1 MGNIFG
7 GESFTNS
14 KIASR
19 KILSDNTGNLNID
32 APGNYTKSVSL
43 KSNTKAAVNPTTI
56 PGPAYGMSNKGGAS
70 GDKDVSYPGT
80 GAGVAELNGA
90 QANDAKRN
98 LAFGN

>member
-1 MGNIFG
+1 MGNIFDG
-7 GESFTNS
+7 GFTNS

-19 KILSDNTGNLNID
+19 KIISDDTGNLNID
-32 APGNYTKSVSL
+32 APGNHSKAASL

-70 GDKDVSYPGT
+70 GDKDVGYPGA
-80 GAGVAELNGA
+80 GAGVAELGGA
-90 QANDAKRN
+90 HGNNAKRK